1 MANIDK
7 NKQQLKNHNI
17 ELDALEKP
25 RSSKQNNTNKKKQY
39 DKDKRRT
46 V

>member
-1 MANIDK
+1 MANIEK
-7 NKQQLKNHNI
+7 NKQQLKHYNI
-17 ELDALEKP
+17 ALDALEKP
-25 RSSKQNNTNKKKQY
+25 RSSKQNNTKKQH